1 MLIHTCASE
10 SICQAVESG
19 WNSLELKFLC
29 LGIAMSCEP
38 WIRDAQRL
46 PDWGPTPKRGV
57 MIFGSVLP
65 ALQFCPDVSDGHRY
79 LTAKP
84 VGG

>member
-1 MLIHTCASE
+1 M
-10 SICQAVESG
+10 SG
-19 WNSLELKFLC
+19 CRVWLEQLGVLKFLR
-29 LGIAMSCEP
+29 LGTAMSREP

-46 PDWGPTPKRGV
+46 LDWGLTRKRV
-57 MIFGSVLP
+57 VTCGSAQP

-84 VGG
+84 VGR